1 MALAKKWDRC
11 RKFYDEYNFAKDDKN
26 INGIM
31 TLNLD
36 AQDHYYTHKPLDLCP
51 NCKDSFEKYAN
62 YIKEEGY
69 CEVTGKNFAIRWG
82 EFK

>member
-1 MALAKKWDRC
+1 
-11 RKFYDEYNFAKDDKN
+11 
-26 INGIM
+26 M

-69 CEVTGKNFAIRWG
+69 CEVTGKDIVIQCG
-82 EFK
+82 EFN